1 MRFINKKFGALGM
14 HFRSYKQGV
23 PFRRAQRVRVPGILL
38 AVFLLTTVAEGV
50 ADTKPV
56 RIGVQAHRAES
67 LQLWSP
73 TAEYLT
79 STVPGY
85 RFTIVP
91 LDNHTFG
98 PAVERGEVDF
108 VLSNPGLYIEL
119 EARYGVTRTL
129 TLRNLRQ
136 GKPYTVFGS
145 VIFTRANRTDI
156 QTLNDLKGKSFMAVD
171 KNAFGGFLM
180 AWREFKD
187 MGIDPFRDFSEL
199 EFVGL
204 PQDPIVY
211 AVRDGK
217 TDAGMVRTDTLERM
231 AMDGK
236 IRFDE
241 FKVLN
246 PQQVTGFPFALSTRL
261 YPEWPFARTRHISDE
276 LAQKVAVALLSLTP
290 NSPAA
295 KASRSA
301 GWTVPLDYTPVHD
314 LYRELRVGPYVG
326 YGRMSLID
334 VWRHYWHWAVAVFGA
349 FLVLGAV
356 AAYIL
361 RLNQGLNQSQ
371 TRLLKA
377 SGELERANQRLEQ
390 LSMLDG
396 LTGIANHRHFQ
407 ERLDMEWRRAR
418 RGKKP
423 LALLMIDIDLFKLL
437 NDAKGHQAGDECLR
451 QIAQALTKCLRR
463 PGEVVARYGGEE
475 FAAILPGLD
484 LEKGKA
490 LAERAR
496 AAVEDLGITHPAS
509 SVSRFI
515 TTSVGVASMVPDQ
528 MNTSD
533 SLIAAADKALYRA
546 KANGRNRVE
555 AAEKSN

>member
-1 MRFINKKFGALGM
+1 MGSRNNI
-14 HFRSYKQGV
+14 QDV
-23 PFRRAQRVRVPGILL
+23 PYRWTWRVRVPGILL
-38 AVFLLTTVAEGV
+38 ALFLLTLIAEGV
-50 ADTKPV
+50 ADTKRV
-56 RIGVQAHRAES
+56 RIGVHAHRTES

-73 TAEYLT
+73 TAEYL
-79 STVPGY
+79 SNSIPGY

-91 LDNHTFG
+91 LDNHTLG

-108 VLSNPGLYIEL
+108 VITNPGLYIEL
-119 EARYGVTRTL
+119 EARYGVTRML

-145 VIFTRANRTDI
+145 VIFTRTDRADI

-187 MGIDPFRDFSEL
+187 LGIDPFRHFSEL
-199 EFVGL
+199 QFVGL

-217 TDAGMVRTDTLERM
+217 VDAGMVRTDMLERM
-231 AMDGK
+231 AADGK
-236 IRFDE
+236 IRLSE
-241 FKVLN
+241 FRVLN
-246 PQQVTGFPFALSTRL
+246 PQQVSGFPFSLSTRL
-261 YPEWPFARTRHISDE
+261 YPEWPFARARHTSDE
-276 LAQKVAVALLSLTP
+276 LAQNVTVALLSLTP

-301 GWTVPLDYTPVHD
+301 GWTVPLDYTRVHD
-314 LYRELRVGPYVG
+314 LYRELRVGPYENHG
-326 YGRMSLID
+326 KMSWAD
-334 VWRHYWHWAVAVFGA
+334 AWSHYWHWVVAILSA
-349 FLVLGAV
+349 FLALGGV
-356 AAYIL
+356 VAYIL
-361 RLNQGLNQSQ
+361 RLNRVLHQSQ
-371 TRLLKA
+371 ARVLKT
-377 SGELERANQRLEQ
+377 SGELERANQRLEK

-418 RGKKP
+418 REKKP
-423 LALLMIDIDLFKLL
+423 IALLMIDIDFFKLL

-451 QIAQALTKCLRR
+451 QVAQTLSKCLRR
-463 PGEVVARYGGEE
+463 PGDVVARYGGEE
-475 FAAILPGLD
+475 FAVILPGLD
-484 LEKGKA
+484 MENGKA
-490 LAERAR
+490 MAERAW
-496 AAVEDLGITHPAS
+496 AAVESLGITHPVS

-515 TTSVGVASMVPDQ
+515 TVSVGVASLVPDQ

-546 KANGRNRVE
+546 KRGGRNRVE
-555 AAEKSN
+555 AAEKPN

>member
-1 MRFINKKFGALGM
+1 MYLLR
-14 HFRSYKQGV
+14 HKQNV
-23 PFRRAQRVRVPGILL
+23 SFRRTWRVRVPGILL
-38 AVFLLTTVAEGV
+38 AVFLLTTVAEGL
-50 ADTKPV
+50 ADTKSV
-56 RIGVQAHRAES
+56 RIGVHAHRQES
-67 LQLWSP
+67 IQLWSP
-73 TAEYLT
+73 TAEYL
-79 STVPGY
+79 SSAIPGY

-98 PAVERGEVDF
+98 SAVERGEVDF
-108 VLSNPGLYIEL
+108 VLTNPGLYIEL
-119 EARYGVTRTL
+119 EARYGVTRML

-187 MGIDPFRDFSEL
+187 LGIDPFRDLAKL

-217 TDAGMVRTDTLERM
+217 IDAGMVRTDTLERL
-231 AMDGK
+231 ALDGK
-236 IRFDE
+236 IRINE
-241 FKVLN
+241 FRVLN
-246 PQQVTGFPFALSTRL
+246 PQHATGFPFSLSTRL
-261 YPEWPFARTRHISDE
+261 YPEWPFARTRHVSDE
-276 LAQKVAVALLSLTP
+276 LAQKVTVALLSLASD
-290 NSPAA
+290 SPAA
-295 KASRSA
+295 KASKSA

-314 LYRELRVGPYVG
+314 LYRELRVGPYVN
-326 YGRMSLID
+326 YGKMSFAD
-334 VWRHYWHWAVAVFGA
+334 AWRHYWHWVVSIFGVF
-349 FLVLGAV
+349 LTLSAV

-361 RLNQGLNQSQ
+361 RLNRGLNQSQ
-371 TRLLKA
+371 TRLLKT

-390 LSMLDG
+390 LSTLDG
-396 LTGIANHRHFQ
+396 LTNIPNHRHFQ

-418 RGKKP
+418 REKKP
-423 LALLMIDIDLFKLL
+423 LALLMIDIDFFKLL

-463 PGEVVARYGGEE
+463 PGDVVARYGGEE

-484 LEKGKA
+484 LENGKV

-496 AAVEDLGITHPAS
+496 AAVEDIGIAHP
-509 SVSRFI
+509 VSPVGRFV

-533 SLIAAADKALYRA
+533 SLIAAADQALYRA
-546 KANGRNRVE
+546 KEKGRNRVE
-555 AAEKSN
+555 AAEKPN

>member
-1 MRFINKKFGALGM
+1 MHLRGNKRGA
-14 HFRSYKQGV
+14 
-23 PFRRAQRVRVPGILL
+23 PCRRTWHVRVPGILL
-38 AVFLLTTVAEGV
+38 AAFLMTVVADGL
-50 ADTKPV
+50 ADTKSV
-56 RIGVQAHRAES
+56 RIGVQAHREES

-73 TAEYLT
+73 TAEYL
-79 STVPGY
+79 SRAVSGH
-85 RFTIVP
+85 RFTMVP
-91 LDNHTFG
+91 LDNRTFS

-108 VLSNPGLYIEL
+108 VLTNPGLYIEL
-119 EARYGVTRTL
+119 EARYGVTRML

-145 VIFTRANRTDI
+145 VIFTRTNRTDI
-156 QTLNDLKGKSFMAVD
+156 QTLADLKGKSFMAVD

-187 MGIDPFRDFSEL
+187 RGIDPFRDFSEL
-199 EFVGL
+199 QFVGL

-231 AMDGK
+231 AADGK
-236 IRFDE
+236 IRLSE
-241 FKVLN
+241 FRVLGSRN
-246 PQQVTGFPFALSTRL
+246 EPGFPFALSTRL
-261 YPEWPFARTRHISDE
+261 YPEWPFARARHVSDD
-276 LAQKVAVALLSLTP
+276 LAQKVTIALLSLAP
-290 NSPAA
+290 DSPAA
-295 KASRSA
+295 KASKSA

-314 LYRELRVGPYVG
+314 LYRELRVGPYAE
-326 YGRMSLID
+326 YGRMSPTD
-334 VWRHYWHWAVAVFGA
+334 VWRLYWRWIAAALGVFLMLSTVAV
-349 FLVLGAV
+349 
-356 AAYIL
+356 YIL
-361 RLNQGLNQSQ
+361 RLNRGLNQSQ

-390 LSMLDG
+390 LSTLDG
-396 LTGIANHRHFQ
+396 LTGIPNHRHFQ

-418 RGKKP
+418 REKKP

-437 NDAKGHQAGDECLR
+437 NDARGHLAGDECLR

-463 PGEVVARYGGEE
+463 PGDVVARYGGEE
-475 FAAILPGLD
+475 FAVILPGLE
-484 LEKGKA
+484 LEKGKV

-496 AAVEDLGITHPAS
+496 AAVEGLGIAHPAS
-509 SVSRFI
+509 PVGRFV

-533 SLIAAADKALYRA
+533 TLVAAADRALYRA
-546 KANGRNRVE
+546 KQKGRNRVE
-555 AAEKSN
+555 VAEKSN

>member
-1 MRFINKKFGALGM
+1 M
-14 HFRSYKQGV
+14 HFRSHKQGV
-23 PFRRAQRVRVPGILL
+23 LFRRTWCVRVPGMLL
-38 AVFLLTTVAEGV
+38 AVLLLTTVAEIL

-56 RIGVQAHRAES
+56 RIGVQAHRTES

-73 TAEYLT
+73 TAEYL
-79 STVPGY
+79 SSAVPGY
-85 RFTIVP
+85 RFVMVP
-91 LDNHTFG
+91 LDNRTFG

-108 VLSNPGLYIEL
+108 VLTNPGLYIEL
-119 EARYGVTRTL
+119 EARYGVTRLL

-145 VIFTRANRTDI
+145 VIFTRADRTDI

-187 MGIDPFRDFSEL
+187 LGIDPFRDFSKL

-217 TDAGMVRTDTLERM
+217 TDAGMVRTDTLERL

-236 IRFDE
+236 IRLNE
-241 FKVLN
+241 FRVLN
-246 PQQVTGFPFALSTRL
+246 PQHATGFPFALSTRL
-261 YPEWPFARTRHISDE
+261 YPEWPFARARHTSNE
-276 LAQKVAVALLSLTP
+276 LAQKVAIALLGLTP
-290 NSPAA
+290 NSLAA

-334 VWRHYWHWAVAVFGA
+334 VWRHYWHWAITVFGA
-349 FLVLGAV
+349 FMVLGAV

-361 RLNQGLNQSQ
+361 RLNRGLNLSQ
-371 TRLLKA
+371 ARLLKT
-377 SGELERANQRLEQ
+377 SEELERVNRRLEQ

-396 LTGIANHRHFQ
+396 LTGIVNHRHFQ

-418 RGKKP
+418 REKKP

-451 QIAQALTKCLRR
+451 QIAQALAKCLRR
-463 PGEVVARYGGEE
+463 PGDVVARYGGEE

-484 LEKGKA
+484 LENGKV

-496 AAVEDLGITHPAS
+496 AAVEDLGIEHPAS
-509 SVSRFI
+509 SVNRFV
-515 TTSVGVASMVPDQ
+515 TTSVGVASLVPDQ

-546 KANGRNRVE
+546 KHNGRNRVE
-555 AAEKSN
+555 VAEKSN